1 MILMVFATELE
12 AQPFIDHHRLR
23 RMETHQHYIA
33 YEGDGILLIIS
44 GMGFLKG
51 AVALSQAVQR
61 HENSGNAI
69 TLVINY
75 GIAGALTERFSLGEV
90 VCVERAVKYN
100 PVEFTKTRFNKF
112 FASAFPEI
120 RLTEQAEDAVVL
132 ATSDHPILTEDDAR
146 LAARYAH
153 LVDMEGYGYAFVAG
167 VHGIPIQLIKGISD
181 FARKE
186 SEDSFRKQV
195 KRTLDALLAY
205 HVSGIPCHRTH

>member
-1 MILMVFATELE
+1 
-12 AQPFIDHHRLR
+12 
-23 RMETHQHYIA
+23 
-33 YEGDGILLIIS
+33 
-44 GMGFLKG
+44 MGFLKG
-51 AVALSQAVQR
+51 AVALSQVLQR

-69 TLVINY
+69 IRVINY
-75 GIAGALTERFSLGEV
+75 GIAGALTERFFLGEV
-90 VCVERAVKYN
+90 ICVDRVVKYN
-100 PVEFTKTRFNKF
+100 PVEFAKTRFNKF

-120 RLTEQAEDAVVL
+120 RLNERAEDAVVL

-146 LAARYAH
+146 LAARHAH

-195 KRTLDALLAY
+195 KRTLDSLLAY
-205 HVSGIPCHRTH
+205 HIRGVRSQY

>member
-1 MILMVFATELE
+1 MMLLVFATELE
-12 AQPFIDHHRLR
+12 AQPFIDHHRLKCLD
-23 RMETHQHYIA
+23 EPHPCPA
-33 YEGDGILLIIS
+33 YAGDGILLIIS

-51 AVALSQAVQR
+51 AVALSQVVQR

-69 TLVINY
+69 TRVINY

-90 VCVERAVKYN
+90 VCVDRVVKYN
-100 PVEFTKTRFNKF
+100 PLEFTKTRFNKF

-120 RLTEQAEDAVVL
+120 SLTGQAEKAVVL

-146 LAARYAH
+146 LAARHAH

-167 VHGIPIQLIKGISD
+167 AHGIPIQLIKGISD

-186 SEDSFRKQV
+186 SEESFRKQV

-205 HVSGIPCHRTH
+205 HISGVRSQH

>member
-1 MILMVFATELE
+1 MMLLVFATELE
-12 AQPFIDHHRLR
+12 AQPFIDHHQLR
-23 RMETHQHYIA
+23 RLDEHHPCPA
-33 YEGDGILLIIS
+33 YAGEGMLLIIS
-44 GMGFLKG
+44 GMGFLQG
-51 AVALSQAVQR
+51 AVALSQILQR
-61 HENSGNAI
+61 YEKGENSI
-69 TLVINY
+69 TRVINY

-90 VCVERAVKYN
+90 VCVDRAVKYN

-167 VHGIPIQLIKGISD
+167 AHGIPIQLIKGISD

-186 SEDSFRKQV
+186 SEDSFRRQV

-205 HVSGIPCHRTH
+205 HISRVRSQ

>member
-1 MILMVFATELE
+1 MMLMVFATELE

-23 RMETHQHYIA
+23 RIEAHQPCPV
-33 YEGDGILLIIS
+33 YEGGGLLLIIS

-51 AVALSQAVQR
+51 AVALSQILQTLEKS
-61 HENSGNAI
+61 ENPI
-69 TLVINY
+69 TRVINY
-75 GIAGALTERFSLGEV
+75 GIAGSVTGRFSLGEV
-90 VCVERAVKYN
+90 VPVDRVVKYN

-120 RLTEQAEDAVVL
+120 RLTEEAADAVVL
-132 ATSDHPILTEDDAR
+132 ATSDHPILTEDDAGR
-146 LAARYAH
+146 AARHAH

-167 VHGIPIQLIKGISD
+167 TYGIPIQLIKGVSD

-195 KRTLDALLAY
+195 QRTLDSLLAY
-205 HVSGIPCHRTH
+205 HISGVRSQ

>member
-1 MILMVFATELE
+1 MMLLVFATELE

-23 RMETHQHYIA
+23 RLDDHHPCPT
-33 YEGDGILLIIS
+33 YEGEGILLIIS
-44 GMGFLKG
+44 GMGFLQG
-51 AVALSQAVQR
+51 AVALSQILQR
-61 HENSGNAI
+61 YEKGENSI
-69 TLVINY
+69 TRVINY

-90 VCVERAVKYN
+90 VCVDRAVKYN
-100 PVEFTKTRFNKF
+100 PVEFSKTRFNKF
-112 FASAFPEI
+112 FSSAFPEI
-120 RLTEQAEDAVVL
+120 RLTEQAENAVVL

-167 VHGIPIQLIKGISD
+167 AHGIPIQLIKGISD

-186 SEDSFRKQV
+186 SEDSFRRQV

-205 HVSGIPCHRTH
+205 HISGVRSQ

>member
-1 MILMVFATELE
+1 MILMVFATESE
-12 AQPFIDHHRLR
+12 AQPFIDHHRLKR
-23 RMETHQHYIA
+23 SDEQQPCLS
-33 YEGDGILLIIS
+33 YEGDGIVLIIS

-51 AVALSQAVQR
+51 AIALSQVLQKR
-61 HENSGNAI
+61 KHSGNAI
-69 TLVINY
+69 TRVINY
-75 GIAGALTERFSLGEV
+75 GIAGSLTGRFVLGEV
-90 VCVERAVKYN
+90 VRVDRVVKYN

-120 RLTEQAEDAVVL
+120 SLSERSEDAVVL

-146 LAARYAH
+146 LAARHAH

-167 VHGIPIQLIKGISD
+167 TYGIPIQLIKGISD

-195 KRTLDALLAY
+195 KRTLDSLLAY
-205 HVSGIPCHRTH
+205 HIRGVRSQ